1 MSFTVTGELLL
12 ISLISTLYI
21 ATCRVLLLH
30 IYLPQ
35 HGERKLFEEEGIL
48 HRASGGMVEKG
59 RGGLVRLAV
68 IHKLDS
74 LVFKFI
80 DTVEGLILYDTSLY
94 VLTRDLR
101 V

>member
-1 MSFTVTGELLL
+1 M
-12 ISLISTLYI
+12 
-21 ATCRVLLLH
+21 
-30 IYLPQ
+30 
-35 HGERKLFEEEGIL
+35 
-48 HRASGGMVEKG
+48 HRASGGMVKKG
-59 RGGLVRLAV
+59 RGGMARLAV

-80 DTVEGLILYDTSLY
+80 DTVEGLILYDTYLY